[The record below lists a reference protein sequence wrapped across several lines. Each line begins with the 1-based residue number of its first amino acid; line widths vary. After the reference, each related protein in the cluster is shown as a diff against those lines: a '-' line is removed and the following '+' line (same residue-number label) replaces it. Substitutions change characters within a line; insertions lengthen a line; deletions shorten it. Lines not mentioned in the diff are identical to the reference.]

1 MAEVHFSICDS
12 DETGSKNLNLA
23 HIVVDGDESQPQ
35 AGAFPHASWS
45 SETEGCCNHGS
56 VSGQVMM
63 RRNVLA
69 NTPVT
74 IEGHIGSPQTR
85 GGALIF
91 RVSVTCYATASPTTP
106 PTRVPT
112 RSPATPTGTPMTA
125 STDTITGFHCADTI
139 PRDDDGRGGPNDTL
153 PPGC

>member
-69 NTPVT
+69 NTP
-74 IEGHIGSPQTR
+74 GDHR
-85 GGALIF
+85 GPHRFPPNKGRRPDFPGQRDLLRHRVADHAANPGADAL
-91 RVSVTCYATASPTTP
+91 
-106 PTRVPT
+106 
-112 RSPATPTGTPMTA
+112 
-125 STDTITGFHCADTI
+125 
-139 PRDDDGRGGPNDTL
+139 PRDADGDTDDGFDRHDNWL
-153 PPGC
+153 PLCRHDPPR